1 MFLRLIK
8 NILYQQRQVETL
20 RQTLFSHRAFNVREA
35 FEVIDKNKSGSIT
48 EEEIASIFESNSID
62 TREPN
67 RIIAL
72 FGCDKDKTMN
82 FIEFSEMV
90 TPKSLPFK
98 NMVGGGYGSVEER
111 RLQQLSW
118 LESLND
124 LFLGILRAEDD
135 LEYYKEKYQ
144 LDGERI
150 FQDIDSLRAGYFY
163 INKFANWVS
172 QNCGFTILNED
183 LPYVQEG
190 LNGGRSHIVNKD
202 VFLKRVNP
210 NPNEEAVVS
219 EQAVP
224 ESDAGEAEAEEEQE

>member
-1 MFLRLIK
+1 M
-8 NILYQQRQVETL
+8 
-20 RQTLFSHRAFNVREA
+20 REA
-35 FEVIDKNKSGSIT
+35 FEVIDNNKNGAIT
-48 EEEIASIFESNSID
+48 GEEITNIFESNSID

-72 FGCDKDKTMN
+72 FGCHEDKTMN

-135 LEYYKEKYQ
+135 LNYYREKYQ

-172 QNCGFTILNED
+172 YNCGFTIANED
-183 LPYVQEG
+183 LAYVQEG
-190 LNGGRSHIVNKD
+190 LNGGRSQIINKD

-210 NPNEEAVVS
+210 KEEVVVS

>member
-1 MFLRLIK
+1 M
-8 NILYQQRQVETL
+8 
-20 RQTLFSHRAFNVREA
+20 FSHKAFNVREA
-35 FEVIDKNKSGSIT
+35 FEVIDNNKNGAIT
-48 EEEIASIFESNSID
+48 GEEITNIFESNSID

-72 FGCDKDKTMN
+72 FGCDEDKTMN

-135 LEYYKEKYQ
+135 LNYYREKYQ

-172 QNCGFTILNED
+172 YNCGFTIANED
-183 LPYVQEG
+183 LAYVQEG
-190 LNGGRSHIVNKD
+190 LNGGRSQIINKD

-210 NPNEEAVVS
+210 KEEVVVS

>member
-1 MFLRLIK
+1 M
-8 NILYQQRQVETL
+8 
-20 RQTLFSHRAFNVREA
+20 FSHRAFSVREA
-35 FEVIDKNKSGSIT
+35 FEAIDKDKNGSIT
-48 EEEIASIFESNSID
+48 EEEIAAIFESNSID

-72 FGCDKDKTMN
+72 FGCDGDKTMN
-82 FIEFSEMV
+82 FTEFSEMV

-118 LESLND
+118 LESLNE

-150 FQDIDSLRAGYFY
+150 FQDIDSLSTGYFY
-163 INKFANWVS
+163 INRFANWVS

-190 LNGGRSHIVNKD
+190 LNGGRSQIVNKD

-210 NPNEEAVVS
+210 NEEVVAS

-224 ESDAGEAEAEEEQE
+224 ESDAGDAEAEQQE